1 MRSSVSS
8 QTPLIQAANMTA
20 DSRAWVTQGEQM
32 LSSEKGTRP
41 RVKGQGG
48 GGAGTVWE
56 RNTSSEMPDRVV
68 RNL

>member
-1 MRSSVSS
+1 MHSSVSS
-8 QTPLIQAANMTA
+8 QTLLIQAEDMTA
-20 DSRAWVTQGEQM
+20 DSRAWVTQEKQM
-32 LSSEKGTRP
+32 LSSEKRTRL

-48 GGAGTVWE
+48 GGVGSVWE

>member
-1 MRSSVSS
+1 MHSSVSS
-8 QTPLIQAANMTA
+8 QTPLIQAENMTA
-20 DSRAWVTQGEQM
+20 DSRARVTRGKHM

-41 RVKGQGG
+41 RVKGQ

>member
-1 MRSSVSS
+1 MHASGSS
-8 QTPLIQAANMTA
+8 QTPLVQAENMIA
-20 DSRAWVTQGEQM
+20 DSRAWVTQGKQM
-32 LSSEKGTRP
+32 RSSEQGTRQ

-48 GGAGTVWE
+48 GGEGTVWE